1 MTYLIIAFVI
11 AIALAPLSHFV
22 PSKQQRRQA
31 RLREAAAVQGLF
43 VEFRDLPRSAAP
55 GAAGVRA
62 DSLYYGLRLR
72 PSRGRQRRRGAW
84 LREETGEWRA
94 LADGPGHSLQARRA
108 VPQALLEMPESVL
121 AASVDEG
128 SCGIYWREA
137 GDLSTV
143 AEIRRLLGDWG
154 AQLAL

>member
-11 AIALAPLSHFV
+11 AVALAPLSHFM
-22 PSKQQRRQA
+22 PSKQQRKQA

-43 VEFRDLPRSAAP
+43 VEFRDLPRNSAP
-55 GAAGVRA
+55 GAGAVRA
-62 DSLYYGLRLR
+62 DTLYYGLRLR
-72 PSRGRQRRRGAW
+72 PSRGRERRRGAW
-84 LREETGEWRA
+84 LQEEGQWRPLGETRTVPEEL
-94 LADGPGHSLQARRA
+94 LA
-108 VPQALLEMPESVL
+108 MPETVL

-143 AEIRRLLGDWG
+143 AELRRLLGDWG
-154 AQLAL
+154 QQLTG